1 MHPLLENYEKYYG
14 KKKEPK
20 IPRIEDYEGEKTIAD
35 ELKEIKEVS
44 SLSKEQHEVLAPY
57 VESPYLQHPYLSTTS
72 GTSGI
77 ASVNTSS
84 NFITTSNQT
93 VSISTP
99 KPKAIKTFDTEYS
112 KDCFLQIAEKIKDQT
127 AKVTCITMNADV
139 MSNFHTGLRTI
150 IFEVQVY
157 DAP

>member
-35 ELKEIKEVS
+35 ELKEIKEVL

-57 VESPYLQHPYLSTTS
+57 LSSPYLSTTS

-77 ASVNTSS
+77 ASVSYITAS
-84 NFITTSNQT
+84 NST
-93 VSISTP
+93 VSITP
-99 KPKAIKTFDTEYS
+99 KPKAIKTFDPEYS

-139 MSNFHTGLRTI
+139 VSNFHTGLRTI

-157 DAP
+157 DAS

>member
-1 MHPLLENYEKYYG
+1 M
-14 KKKEPK
+14 
-20 IPRIEDYEGEKTIAD
+20 
-35 ELKEIKEVS
+35 S

-57 VESPYLQHPYLSTTS
+57 LSSPYLSTTS

-77 ASVNTSS
+77 ASVSYITAS
-84 NFITTSNQT
+84 NST
-93 VSISTP
+93 VSITP
-99 KPKAIKTFDTEYS
+99 KPKAIKTFDPEYS

-139 MSNFHTGLRTI
+139 VSNFHTGLRTI

>member
-20 IPRIEDYEGEKTIAD
+20 KE
-35 ELKEIKEVS
+35 ELKGITKVS
-44 SLSKEQHEVLAPY
+44 PSKEQMEDL
-57 VESPYLQHPYLSTTS
+57 ETYLSTTS

-77 ASVNTSS
+77 ASISTRS
-84 NFITTSNQT
+84 NFISTSNSK
-93 VSISTP
+93 VSITQ

-112 KDCFLQIAEKIKDQT
+112 KDCFLEIAEKIKDQT

-139 MSNFHTGLRTI
+139 VSNFHTGLRTI

>member
-14 KKKEPK
+14 KKEKPK

-35 ELKEIKEVS
+35 ELKEIQEVS

-57 VESPYLQHPYLSTTS
+57 LSSPYLSTTS

-77 ASVNTSS
+77 ASVSYITAS
-84 NFITTSNQT
+84 NST
-93 VSISTP
+93 VSITP
-99 KPKAIKTFDTEYS
+99 KPKAIKTFDPEYS

-139 MSNFHTGLRTI
+139 VSNFHTGLRTI

>member
-14 KKKEPK
+14 KKEKPK

-44 SLSKEQHEVLAPY
+44 SLSKEQHEVLAPD
-57 VESPYLQHPYLSTTS
+57 LSTTS

-77 ASVNTSS
+77 VSINTRS

-99 KPKAIKTFDTEYS
+99 NLRTFSSYDLDSINQSFLEVADKIKMNKAQVTNMEVTFDKNYGY
-112 KDCFLQIAEKIKDQT
+112 
-127 AKVTCITMNADV
+127 NASTKTLTFSVRVD
-139 MSNFHTGLRTI
+139 
-150 IFEVQVY
+150 E
-157 DAP
+157 PP